1 MLHDDDNDADN
12 GDDEQCCA
20 NKQNM
25 ETSWKIRG
33 KFQKG
38 HGKSWKIHGNF
49 NGIYGN
55 SMEKSRKFYGN
66 LWKLYGK
73 FWKIP

>member
-25 ETSWKIRG
+25 EKSLKIRG

-38 HGKSWKIHGNF
+38 HGNIMENSWKF
-49 NGIYGN
+49 PWDLW
-55 SMEKSRKFYGN
+55 KFYG
-66 LWKLYGK
+66 K
-73 FWKIP
+73 F